1 MHVAGWKRGDA
12 AYIETRRLME
22 ATIADDAANFHPRY
36 APTDGKGS
44 SGSSSE
50 APDIDIINTSQSIAA
65 EKI

>member
-1 MHVAGWKRGDA
+1 
-12 AYIETRRLME
+12 LME